1 MQANQYITNSVLDS
15 AVALLIVETGARRNA
30 MTISFFSE
38 VAHFPAA
45 LWVSVAR
52 TSYSYELLQESATFS
67 LAVLNQ
73 KQRAIALS
81 CGNTSGRSTDKCKSL
96 RLYKSEGGFLFLEDA
111 IASTGAK
118 IRESAEIG
126 DHTLFVADIVESH
139 FSTKASRFRHL
150 LLSDLTD

>member
-45 LWVSVAR
+45 LWISVAR
-52 TSYSYELLQESATFS
+52 TSYSHELLHEGANFS
-67 LAVLNQ
+67 LAVLNK
-73 KQRAIALS
+73 KQRELALS

-96 RLYKSEGGFLFLEDA
+96 SLYKSEGGFLFLEGA

-118 IRESAEIG
+118 IRESVEIG

-150 LLSDLTD
+150 LLSDLRD